1 MSRLESLITER
12 KKELQELEVDKGT
25 RFPIIEQARDIRI
38 AYLTEELSD
47 LEMLRDHDKYE
58 LNENQEIALDWLKG
72 QYKHLDLLG
81 VFSNFSN
88 LTHLIR
94 IFNNEEDFRIYN
106 AFCQLTSK
114 QQFEVLQAFA
124 EWGLGHERD

>member
-1 MSRLESLITER
+1 MSRLREINNLAAE
-12 KKELQELEVDKGT
+12 
-25 RFPIIEQARDIRI
+25 IISGSYFQGGHRI
-38 AYLTEELSD
+38 ANKNAKKIFSLS
-47 LEMLRDHDKYE
+47 EPVE
-58 LNENQEIALDWLKG
+58 LNENQQITLDWLKG

-88 LTHLIR
+88 LTHLTR

-124 EWGLGHERD
+124 EWGLNHDRN